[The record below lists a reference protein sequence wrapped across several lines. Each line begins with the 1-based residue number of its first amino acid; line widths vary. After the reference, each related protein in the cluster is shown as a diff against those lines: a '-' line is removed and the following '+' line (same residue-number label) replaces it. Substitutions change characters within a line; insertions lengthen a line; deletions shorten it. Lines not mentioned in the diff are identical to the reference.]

1 MAPTAL
7 PLSGEFPLSF
17 NIFSVNQNR
26 HHQPSGGYAPPWN
39 RVNGLFCLV
48 FLWVILPLAGHAA
61 PAKSANG
68 SADAAQAILTT
79 HCIACHNPEKKKG
92 GLVVTSRESLLRG
105 GENGAPV
112 SPGEPRGRLFD
123 LLLPGADPHMPPKA
137 QLTEGEIQ
145 TLRDWVQDGMV
156 WTEGPA
162 AATRLELDSARLQQM
177 PPNYR
182 PVLALSLSPDSRFL
196 AVARGSLLSV
206 FNVGSPEYRLLGA
219 GSAQLESIPA
229 LAWSPDQRWLASGG
243 FRSVRFW
250 QPEPFSV
257 EREFAAEITGLVT
270 GIEFAP
276 DGHSMA
282 LADSLAGH
290 SGTVRQLDPVTGRS
304 LNSWLAHADSILD
317 LEFSPDGHRL
327 ATAGADH
334 LIKIWN
340 VKSGIEHSRLEG
352 HTAQILAISFNADGS
367 RLVSAGADKQ
377 LIVWEIGTREKLITL
392 GSHNTALSGTAW
404 SADGKTIVATT
415 EGGALWQ
422 YTDFKTHT
430 GEQSSASAQEKKL
443 IDLDE
448 PLASLTMSRGATL
461 VAAGTQDGIVY
472 LLDAQGRRLARLA
485 PDRPVPVIGFAA
497 PPSAPSP
504 AKSSSAT
511 SRAVQASGN
520 TTNSLVA
527 CPISARESLPKG
539 AVSLHSE
546 LPDITL
552 AGPGFH
558 QLLLFHVKTANG
570 FEIDVSTQVTLS
582 VVAGTPIELVG
593 PAEIRALATGS
604 GMILA
609 RLGPF
614 ETKIPVTVRSADI
627 AGLSFVRD
635 VLPALSRAGCNAGAC
650 HAKPDGQNGFK
661 LSVFSYDPKADHA
674 EIVRDVR
681 GRRVF
686 PAAPEHSLLLQKPT
700 GVLPHEGGRRF
711 ERGSETHELLV
722 RWIREGMQYQ
732 TPEEPELHRLVAFPA
747 TRRYP
752 HAGSQQLCIQAYYSD
767 GSVRD
772 VTHLAAFAS
781 SDKEIASVDD
791 QGRVTIGNLTGQG
804 VVIARYAGLVADAH
818 LLIPAEQALPAA
830 RYANWSTNHFIDA
843 LALAQFQQLGL
854 FPSEGCTDA
863 TFLRRTKLDAIGLLP
878 TPEEVRAF
886 LNDSTPD
893 KRSRWLDRILQDPAY
908 ADFWAN
914 KWADLLRPN
923 PDRVGV
929 KSVFQLDQWL
939 RESFQKNQPYDQF
952 VRDILLVEG
961 TNHRNGPAVIYRDRR
976 EPADLT
982 TMFSQLFLGTR
993 LECARCHHHPNEK
1006 WGQEDF
1012 YQLAA
1017 YFAPLKQK
1025 GAGLSPPISAGTET
1039 FYFAPGG
1046 SVKHPVSGEILS
1058 PRPPG
1063 GPQPTLSPDQDP
1075 RRALAD
1081 WMTAP
1086 DNPFFARAAVNRV
1099 WATLF
1104 GRGLV
1109 DPVDDFRISN
1119 PCVNPELLDALA
1131 ADFVKNR
1138 FDFKHL
1144 LRTIMESRLYQLSSI
1159 PNEFNLADTR
1169 NFSRSYR
1176 RRLPAE
1182 VLLDSVSEATG
1193 VAETFF
1199 ALPPGSKAVQTWS
1212 YKIDS
1217 QFLDAFGRPN
1227 SSSDC
1232 PCERDTHLSV
1242 VQSLHLM
1249 NSRNLQSKL
1258 SHETGRVRA
1267 LADSSRSPHEIVTE
1281 LYLAALSRPP
1291 EQAEIRAAVAAFAQE
1306 KATRRTAA
1314 EDVFWSLL
1322 NSPEFVFNH

>member
-1 MAPTAL
+1 M
-7 PLSGEFPLSF
+7 
-17 NIFSVNQNR
+17 NQDR
-26 HHQPSGGYAPPWN
+26 HHQPGGGCARP
-39 RVNGLFCLV
+39 RHRTNGSLCLLFW
-48 FLWVILPLAGHAA
+48 WVILPLAGHAA
-61 PAKSANG
+61 LAKPANT
-68 SADAAQAILTT
+68 SADAAQEILTT

-105 GENGAPV
+105 GENGASV
-112 SPGEPRGRLFD
+112 AAGEPRGRLFD

-137 QLTEGEIQ
+137 QLTEVEIQ
-145 TLRDWVQDGMV
+145 TLRDWVRDGMV
-156 WTEGPA
+156 WSESPSA
-162 AATRLELDSARLQQM
+162 ASRLELDSARLRPM

-182 PVLALSLSPDSRFL
+182 PVLALALSPDSRFL
-196 AVARGSLLSV
+196 AVVRGPLLSV

-229 LAWSPDQRWLASGG
+229 LAWSRDQRWLASGG
-243 FRSVRFW
+243 LRSVRFW
-250 QPEPFSV
+250 KPEPFSV
-257 EREFAAEITGLVT
+257 EQEFTAGITGLVT
-270 GIEFAP
+270 SIEFAP
-276 DGHSMA
+276 DAHSMV

-290 SGTVRQLDPVTGRS
+290 SGTVRRLDPVTGRS

-317 LEFSPDGHRL
+317 MEFSPDGHRL

-334 LIKIWN
+334 MIKIWD
-340 VKSGIEHSRLEG
+340 VASGTEHSRLEG

-377 LIVWEIGTREKLITL
+377 LIVWEIGTREKIIAL

-404 SADGKTIVATT
+404 SADGKSIVATT
-415 EGGALWQ
+415 DGGALWH
-422 YTDFKTHT
+422 YTDFKTHA

-443 IDLDE
+443 IDLEE
-448 PLASLTMSRGATL
+448 PLASLAMSRDATMI
-461 VAAGTQDGIVY
+461 AAGTQDGTVY

-485 PDRPVPVIGFAA
+485 PERPGPMIGFSA
-497 PPSAPSP
+497 PLSAPSP
-504 AKSSSAT
+504 ATPSPAT
-511 SRAVQASGN
+511 SRALQA
-520 TTNSLVA
+520 TVDATNSPVA
-527 CPISARESLPKG
+527 ASVPGRESLPKG
-539 AVSLHSE
+539 AVSLHSD
-546 LPDITL
+546 LPGITL

-558 QLLLFHVKTANG
+558 QLLLLYVKTTNG
-570 FEIDVSTQVTLS
+570 FEIDVSTHVAFS
-582 VVAGTPIELVG
+582 VVAGTPIEFVG
-593 PAEIRALATGS
+593 PAEIRAIAPGS
-604 GMILA
+604 GTILA
-609 RLGPF
+609 RLGPL
-614 ETKIPVTVRSADI
+614 ETKIPVTVRPADV
-627 AGLSFVRD
+627 AGTSFVRD

-700 GVLPHEGGRRF
+700 GTVPHEGGRRF
-711 ERGSETHELLV
+711 EPGSETYQLLV
-722 RWIREGMQYQ
+722 RWIREGMPYQ
-732 TPEEPELHRLVAFPA
+732 SPEEPELHRLVAFP
-747 TRRYP
+747 TSRRYP

-791 QGRVTIGNLTGQG
+791 HGRVTIGNLTGQG

-818 LLIPAEQALPAA
+818 LIIPAERLLPAA
-830 RYANWSTNHFIDA
+830 RYANFSTNHFIDA

-854 FPSEGCTDA
+854 FPSEGCNDA

-886 LNDSTPD
+886 LTDTTPD

-952 VRDILLVEG
+952 VREILLVEG

-1039 FYFAPGG
+1039 FYFTPGG
-1046 SVKHPVSGEILS
+1046 SVKHPVSGEVLN

-1063 GPQPTLSPDQDP
+1063 GPQPSLSADQDP

-1086 DNPFFARAAVNRV
+1086 ENPFFARAAVNRI
-1099 WATLF
+1099 WAALF

-1131 ADFVKNR
+1131 ADFVKHR

-1182 VLLDSVSEATG
+1182 VLLDSVSDATG
-1193 VAETFF
+1193 VTETFF

-1258 SHETGRVRA
+1258 GHTTGRIRA
-1267 LADSSRSPHEIVTE
+1267 LADSSRSAHEIVTE

-1291 EQAEIRAAVAAFAQE
+1291 EKAEIQAAVVAFTRE
-1306 KATRRTAA
+1306 NATRQTAA